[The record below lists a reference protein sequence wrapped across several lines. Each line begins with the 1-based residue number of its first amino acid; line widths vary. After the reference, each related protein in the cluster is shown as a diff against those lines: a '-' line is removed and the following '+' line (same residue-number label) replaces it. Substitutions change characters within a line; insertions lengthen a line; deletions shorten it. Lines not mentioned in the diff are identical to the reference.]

1 MTIFQ
6 ENECKNHFFDYKVVV
21 DHHIRGK
28 HGNLPPLCGQ
38 KSGFGVNIYIFFNNN
53 ILVS

>member
-1 MTIFQ
+1 MVKI
-6 ENECKNHFFDYKVVV
+6 HFFDYKVVG
-21 DHHIRGK
+21 DHHIWGK
-28 HGNLPPLCGQ
+28 YDDPSPLCGQ